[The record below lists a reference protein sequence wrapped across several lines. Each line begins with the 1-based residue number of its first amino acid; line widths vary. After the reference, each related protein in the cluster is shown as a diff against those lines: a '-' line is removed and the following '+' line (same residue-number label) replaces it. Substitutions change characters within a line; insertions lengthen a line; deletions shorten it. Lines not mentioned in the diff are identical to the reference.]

1 MLVDLTTDFLELRL
15 NNPIVA
21 SSSPLTWNVDSAL
34 ALEDAGVA
42 AIIMPSLFEEQIEQ
56 EQENLQRQ
64 LQRQAM
70 EPADMADTGLDL
82 ASYEA
87 YQDIYFK
94 RLQQLKSELKIPVI
108 ASLNG
113 TSAGGWVLYAK
124 QMEQA
129 GADALELNV
138 YYVAANPDETSSQIE
153 QRYFDVLQSVRQQV
167 SIPICLKL
175 SHQFT
180 ALIPL
185 VKQMQQLGAAG
196 VSLFNRFYQPDIDL
210 DAMNVVPR
218 LDLSHSREALLRIRW
233 IAMLYQQVDL
243 SLAITG
249 GIHNEQDV
257 LTSLLAGSD
266 VCCMCSALLENG
278 SEQVTRVLHGL
289 QDWMQQHDYS
299 SVRQLQGKLSYL
311 HAANAAD
318 YERANYQEVLENYI
332 QQFEQNMR
340 EP

>member
-1 MLVDLTTDFLELRL
+1 MDLTTDFLGLKL

-21 SSSPLTWNVDSAL
+21 SSSPLTWDVDSAL
-34 ALEDAGVA
+34 ELEDAGVA

-56 EQENLQRQ
+56 EQANLQRQ
-64 LQRQAM
+64 LQRQANDAADIAA
-70 EPADMADTGLDL
+70 PANGL
-82 ASYEA
+82 AVYEA

-94 RLQQLKSELKIPVI
+94 RLQQLKAELKIPVI

-124 QMEQA
+124 QLEQA

-138 YYVAANPDETSSQIE
+138 YYVAANPDETSSQVE
-153 QRYFDVLQSVRQQV
+153 QRYFDVLQSIRQQI
-167 SIPICLKL
+167 SIPVCVKL

-180 ALIPL
+180 AIIPL

-210 DAMNVVPR
+210 DSMNVLPR
-218 LDLSHSREALLRIRW
+218 LELSSSREALLRIRW

-249 GIHNEQDV
+249 GIHDQQDV
-257 LTSLLAGSD
+257 VKSLLAGAD

-278 SEQVTRVLHGL
+278 PEQVVRVLQGL
-289 QDWMQQHDYS
+289 HDWMEQHEYS
-299 SVRQLQGKLSYL
+299 SIQQLKGKLSYL

-332 QQFEQNMR
+332 QQLEQSR
-340 EP
+340 Q

>member
-1 MLVDLTTDFLELRL
+1 MDLSTDFLGLRL
-15 NNPIVA
+15 INPIVA
-21 SSSPLTWNVDSAL
+21 SSSPLTWDVDSAL
-34 ALEDAGVA
+34 ELEDAGVA

-56 EQENLQRQ
+56 EQANLQLQ
-64 LQRQAM
+64 LQRQANDAA
-70 EPADMADTGLDL
+70 EISVPGIDL
-82 ASYEA
+82 APYEA

-94 RLQQLKSELKIPVI
+94 RLQQLKAELKIPVI

-124 QMEQA
+124 QLEQA

-138 YYVAANPDETSSQIE
+138 YYVAANPDETSSQVE
-153 QRYFDVLQSVRQQV
+153 QRYFDVLQSIRQQI
-167 SIPICLKL
+167 SIPVCLKL

-180 ALIPL
+180 AIIPL

-210 DAMNVVPR
+210 DSMSVLPR
-218 LDLSHSREALLRIRW
+218 LDLSNSREALLRIRW

-249 GIHNEQDV
+249 GIHDEQDV
-257 LTSLLAGSD
+257 LKSLLAGAD

-278 SEQVTRVLHGL
+278 PEQVVRVLQGL
-289 QDWMQQHDYS
+289 HDWMDRHEYS
-299 SVRQLQGKLSYL
+299 SIQQLKGKLSYL
-311 HAANAAD
+311 HVDNAAD

-332 QQFEQNMR
+332 LQLEQSR
-340 EP
+340 Q

>member
-1 MLVDLTTDFLELRL
+1 MDLTTDFLGLKL

-21 SSSPLTWNVDSAL
+21 SSSPLTWDVDSAL
-34 ALEDAGVA
+34 ELEDAGVA

-56 EQENLQRQ
+56 EQANLQLQ
-64 LQRQAM
+64 LQRQASDA
-70 EPADMADTGLDL
+70 ADSSASGIDL
-82 ASYEA
+82 AGYEA

-94 RLQQLKSELKIPVI
+94 RLQQLKAELKIPVI

-124 QMEQA
+124 QLEQA

-138 YYVAANPDETSSQIE
+138 YYVAANPDESSSQVE
-153 QRYFDVLQSVRQQV
+153 QRYFDVLQSIRQQV
-167 SIPICLKL
+167 SIPVCVKL

-180 ALIPL
+180 AIIPL
-185 VKQMQQLGAAG
+185 VKKMQQIGTDG

-210 DAMNVVPR
+210 DSMSVMPR
-218 LDLSHSREALLRIRW
+218 LDLSDSRETLLRIRW

-243 SLAITG
+243 SMAITG
-249 GIHNEQDV
+249 GIHDAQDV
-257 LTSLLAGSD
+257 LKSLLAGAD
-266 VCCMCSALLENG
+266 VSCMCSALLENG
-278 SEQVTRVLHGL
+278 PEQVVAVL
-289 QDWMQQHDYS
+289 QDLHDWMEQHEYS
-299 SVRQLQGKLSYL
+299 SIQQLKGQLSYL

-332 QQFEQNMR
+332 LQLEQSR
-340 EP
+340 Q